1 MQAMTIA
8 CDPAIGHIQHGHR
21 TREATQGPER
31 PRPPDPARNRQYGR
45 CAAKHDAVIQTH
57 PHLVEQ
63 AFIRDAE
70 QSSRAWHLQWNEREP
85 ATSERTPKAAQHV
98 AAEPALI
105 VVVNGRHHSPTPRVM
120 APSRTRPQRDGHHAP
135 SPSAL
140 STLSPA
146 FMNLMMA
153 AGVQRRTWA
162 YNVVVVSKNP

>member
-1 MQAMTIA
+1 MTIA

-57 PHLVEQ
+57 PHLIEQ
-63 AFIRDAE
+63 AFIGDAE
-70 QSSRAWHLQWNEREP
+70 QLSRAWHLQWNEREP

-105 VVVNGRHHSPTPRVM
+105 VVVNGRHH
-120 APSRTRPQRDGHHAP
+120 AP